1 MGTDTRGSGNSGT
14 GEMHKH
20 ISPGWPAREAIR
32 FRDQDAGT
40 SDCRGSNPGHPEVA
54 DIRAYDRITGLRF
67 LHDVFIRQVVV
78 DLPLHFPAVV
88 GADPNLTFIHYD
100 FQVAIVISGQVIT
113 IRRPVMPMAAAM

>member
-1 MGTDTRGSGNSGT
+1 MGTDTRDSCNSGT

-54 DIRAYDRITGLRF
+54 DIRAYDRITRLRF
-67 LHDVFIRQVVV
+67 LHDVVISQVVV
-78 DLPLHFPAVV
+78 DLPLHFPAGV
-88 GADPNLTFIHYD
+88 GADPNL
-100 FQVAIVISGQVIT
+100 S
-113 IRRPVMPMAAAM
+113 